1 MLVRSALLVLIG
13 LVLNSDGGRNDLSKL
28 RWAVAAFFIF
38 IYFLLQLQT
47 VYSIGWKILLGDFL
61 HISLPV
67 ITQQKLKRSYCPKRD
82 GNKNSPAG
90 WWMCRSFV
98 PMKK

>member
-1 MLVRSALLVLIG
+1 VMVRSALLVLIG

-47 VYSIGWKILLGDFL
+47 VYWLENLLGDFL

-67 ITQQKLKRSYCPKRD
+67 ITQQKLKHSYCPKRD